1 MGGARL
7 SPFLLDTHVWFWHLS
22 GSDRLPAGLRRAI
35 DETDDPPWLS
45 PISIWELGM
54 LAKKR
59 RVEIDRP
66 YREWTKEALIRFP
79 VEEAPLTHEIAVV
92 SGEIDLPYPD
102 PADRFLAATA
112 IVHGLTL
119 LTVDRRL
126 SRAKGVRTRS
136 R

>member
-1 MGGARL
+1 
-7 SPFLLDTHVWFWHLS
+7 
-22 GSDRLPAGLRRAI
+22 
-35 DETDDPPWLS
+35 
-45 PISIWELGM
+45 M

-59 RVEIDRP
+59 RVEFDRP
-66 YREWTKEALIRFP
+66 YREWVREAHGRLP
-79 VEEAPLTHEIAVV
+79 VEEAPLTHEIALV
-92 SGEIDLPYPD
+92 SGEIDLPHPD

-126 SRAKGVRTRS
+126 ARAKAVPTRS

>member
-7 SPFLLDTHVWFWHLS
+7 NGFLLDTHVWFWHLTGS
-22 GSDRLPAGLRRAI
+22 GRLPPSLRRAI
-35 DETDDPPWLS
+35 DQMQDPPWLS
-45 PISIWELGM
+45 PISVWELGM
-54 LAKKR
+54 LAKRR

-66 YREWTKEALIRFP
+66 YREWVEEARNRFP
-79 VEEAPLTHEIAVV
+79 VEEAPLTHEIALV
-92 SGEIDLPYPD
+92 SDEVELAHLD
-102 PADRFLAATA
+102 PADRFIAATA

-126 SRAKGVRTRS
+126 TRAKAISTRS